1 VKNVKIYVL
10 PADHKTRQKQYSK
23 AFEAIFSQTAV
34 FFLYLSFA
42 YFKSNIL
49 LVPRSRSA
57 LKESQQGETLH
68 CLLFLILR
76 RYKAL
81 KGQRWVYVPK
91 TRESG

>member
-10 PADHKTRQKQYSK
+10 LADHKTLQKQYSK
-23 AFEAIFSQTAV
+23 AFEAVFSQTAV

-57 LKESQQGETLH
+57 LKESQQGETIH
-68 CLLFLILR
+68 CILFLILR
-76 RYKAL
+76 RCGTL
-81 KGQRWVYVPK
+81 QGQRWVYTPK
-91 TRESG
+91 TGESG